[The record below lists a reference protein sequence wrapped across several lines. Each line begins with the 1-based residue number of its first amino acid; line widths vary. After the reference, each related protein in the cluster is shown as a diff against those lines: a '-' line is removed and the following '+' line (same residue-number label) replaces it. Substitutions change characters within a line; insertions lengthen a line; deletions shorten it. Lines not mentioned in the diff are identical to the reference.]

1 MEEEKQVKTYQHFDF
16 VIEEMTEEQAQALM
30 RTIVSIAETLG
41 LFVGG
46 GYHQT
51 SDANYPSSAPA
62 PSSASA
68 PSSALRFAQDVG
80 NAQDAGYAQ
89 DASEVVHGSEEA

>member
-1 MEEEKQVKTYQHFDF
+1 MGKTYQHFDF

-51 SDANYPSSAPA
+51 GDKDYHFP
-62 PSSASA
+62 SASVVE
-68 PSSALRFAQDVG
+68 VG
-80 NAQDAGYAQ
+80 NG
-89 DASEVVHGSEEA
+89 EENA

>member
-1 MEEEKQVKTYQHFDF
+1 MEKTYQHFDF

-41 LFVGG
+41 LYVGG

-51 SDANYPSSAPA
+51 TDADYPSTEL
-62 PSSASA
+62 
-68 PSSALRFAQDVG
+68 PSSALRS
-80 NAQDAGYAQ
+80 AQDAQ
-89 DASEVVHGSEEA
+89 EVGNE